1 MRLSSARVRKVM
13 LLACAAAVA
22 VAAVAAFV
30 VARLNRPPKLLQT
43 VAEIRQLSPAECRRG
58 LPVRLRGVVLY
69 IDPDNT
75 DGFFLQ
81 DSTAAVRVDLPQSQR
96 FVGRDKV
103 VEVEGITA
111 YADRAPVIRA
121 SSAYSIVN
129 GRVPLPKPVTA
140 RDILSGRWQH
150 QYVEFPV
157 RVHAFTVDSDLET
170 ALDLESGGVRVLA
183 IPAAIIDPEL
193 LLLVDQSG
201 RVGGIVENR
210 YSLTG
215 ALIQAR
221 VQMTRSSDLIGS
233 LGVPVSHE
241 PPAGLPTL
249 KRVQQIDA
257 LMPGP
262 IPPYRVHLRGVVTY
276 VDRASYF
283 LFVQDETAGVY
294 VMVLPDLPPNLTAGM
309 EVEVRG
315 RASIGRF
322 APIIADPKVTIL
334 GPGQFPIPK
343 RLPEDEIITGRFDS
357 EWVEVEGI
365 VRRVEGPESG
375 PAHLVLAT
383 GSERLSMRLPWPR
396 TRALP
401 LDLVD
406 ARVRVHGVYGVLSN
420 QLRQLTGIQIFVPG
434 WEHVSVIERAPHG
447 PADLHPEPIH
457 GLLQYSASASLRHR
471 VKISGAVTYAS
482 AGTVF
487 IQDVTGGLMVRTA
500 GGPRVRVGDRVEAL
514 GFISAPTL
522 SPVLEDAV
530 LRVTGRDALK
540 PREIAAADAAAG
552 LRRGHLVR
560 IESLVLDTASSL
572 SDYTLVLQAEK
583 LVFNALLPG
592 VELACRNSTG
602 ETSRA

>member
-1 MRLSSARVRKVM
+1 M
-13 LLACAAAVA
+13 LLACAAAVT
-22 VAAVAAFV
+22 VAAAAAFV

-58 LPVRLRGVVLY
+58 LPARLRGVVLY
-69 IDPDNT
+69 INVDNP

-81 DSTAAVRVDLPQSQR
+81 DSTAAVRVDLPQADR
-96 FVGRDKV
+96 TLGRDQV

-111 YADRAPVIRA
+111 YADGAPVIRA
-121 SSAYSIVN
+121 SSTHPYGM

-140 RDILSGRWQH
+140 HDIVSGRWQH

-157 RVHAFTVDSDLET
+157 TVRAFTVDSDLET

-183 IPAAIIDPEL
+183 IPAALIDPEL
-193 LLLVDQSG
+193 LLLVNQSG

-221 VQMTRSSDLIGS
+221 IQMTRSSDLIGS

-249 KRVQQIDA
+249 TRVEQIDA
-257 LMPGP
+257 LLPGP
-262 IPPYRVHLRGVVTY
+262 IPAYRVHLRGVVTF
-276 VDRASYF
+276 VDPASWF

-322 APIIADPKVTIL
+322 APIIADPKVIIL

-343 RLPEDEIITGRFDS
+343 RLPEDEIIAGRFDS

-365 VRRVEGPESG
+365 VRRVEGPQYG
-375 PAHLVLAT
+375 RADLVLAT
-383 GSERLSMRLPWPR
+383 GSERLSVRLPWPH

-420 QLRQLTGIQIFVPG
+420 QLRQLTGIQILVPG

-447 PADLHPEPIH
+447 PAGLRPQPIH
-457 GLLQYSASASLRHR
+457 GLLQYSATASLRHR
-471 VKISGAVTYAS
+471 FKISGAVTYAS
-482 AGTVF
+482 ADTVF
-487 IQDVTGGLMVRTA
+487 IQDATGGLMVRTA

-530 LRVTGRDALK
+530 LRVTGREALE
-540 PREIAAADAAAG
+540 PREITAADAAAG
-552 LRRGHLVR
+552 LCRDHLVR
-560 IESLVLDTASSL
+560 IESLVLDTAASL

-583 LVFNALLPG
+583 LVFNALQSG
-592 VELACRNSTG
+592 VGGAG
-602 ETSRA
+602 